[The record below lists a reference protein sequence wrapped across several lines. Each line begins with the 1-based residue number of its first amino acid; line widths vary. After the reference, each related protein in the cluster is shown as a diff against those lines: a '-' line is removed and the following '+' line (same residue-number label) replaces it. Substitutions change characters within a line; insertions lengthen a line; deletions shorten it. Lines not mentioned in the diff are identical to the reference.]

1 MKQKEIVDSLPLLD
15 SQGQLNEEGWARYPH
30 WTYDRRAI
38 KASWLRV
45 KEWDYYYVLSD
56 DLKKGITFTI
66 SDLGYAGLIAI
77 CWLDFD
83 TGEFRQ
89 VDTIAPLTRGK
100 LFDEYGENGVLEFK
114 DNKLF
119 LRFEVKSGKRRITF
133 RVPGL
138 GNTTSLEGD
147 LLLEDPEGSQSLN
160 IATSWAE
167 NRRRFYYNR
176 KINCLP
182 AGGSVLVDGQT
193 YRFAPD
199 TAFGG
204 LDWGRGAWTYV
215 NRWFW
220 SSGSGMLNGKSF
232 GFNLGYGFSD
242 RSPASENILFYNGI
256 GHKLGE
262 VAFHFNWISSIFISN
277 LLLSF
282 LEIHCQE

>member
-100 LFDEYGENGVLEFK
+100 LFDEYGREIGYLRNNICFTSINYPMIIIAK
-114 DNKLF
+114 KKNK
-119 LRFEVKSGKRRITF
+119 FES
-133 RVPGL
+133 
-138 GNTTSLEGD
+138 
-147 LLLEDPEGSQSLN
+147 
-160 IATSWAE
+160 
-167 NRRRFYYNR
+167 Y
-176 KINCLP
+176 
-182 AGGSVLVDGQT
+182 
-193 YRFAPD
+193 
-199 TAFGG
+199 
-204 LDWGRGAWTYV
+204 
-215 NRWFW
+215 
-220 SSGSGMLNGKSF
+220 
-232 GFNLGYGFSD
+232 
-242 RSPASENILFYNGI
+242 
-256 GHKLGE
+256 
-262 VAFHFNWISSIFISN
+262 WI
-277 LLLSF
+277 
-282 LEIHCQE
+282 